1 MSVAWTQIR
10 ELFTEEDIDMM
21 ETITDD
27 LNLADCESVK
37 AWGERIYEQVSEG
50 GMPPGGPWPSEHVE
64 LFKQWMDEGSPC
76 GS

>member
-10 ELFTEEDIDMM
+10 ELFTEDDISMM

-37 AWGERIYEQVSEG
+37 AWGERIYTEVSEG
-50 GMPPGGPWPSEHVE
+50 RMPCDVPWPSERVE
-64 LFKQWMDEGSPC
+64 LFKQWMDEGSSC
-76 GS
+76 EA